1 MLKKCEKLQD
11 RLASKGMGDAVDAI
25 MCGRSEDV
33 PQEVFATG
41 KPLKY
46 ERPGRSYIFGIRPL
60 YVFLIGLAGLKSYI
74 HILLAV
80 YFNGFP
86 V

>member
-1 MLKKCEKLQD
+1 MPVGSGFD
-11 RLASKGMGDAVDAI
+11 
-25 MCGRSEDV
+25 
-33 PQEVFATG
+33 TG

-46 ERPGRSYIFGIRPL
+46 EQPGRSYIFGVRPL

-86 V
+86 VSGPTSTHRRFLSLM